1 MPHWGIEIGKSTNLE
16 TCKSQFSY
24 SDFTHEDVQ
33 RNEILVAGKCLILPP
48 AANSA
53 FLHIPYVDKFR
64 AKKSVNKCEKY
75 VWEKMLKLL
84 EKN

>member
-1 MPHWGIEIGKSTNLE
+1 MPHRGIEIGKSTHLE

-24 SDFTHEDVQ
+24 SDFTDEDVQ